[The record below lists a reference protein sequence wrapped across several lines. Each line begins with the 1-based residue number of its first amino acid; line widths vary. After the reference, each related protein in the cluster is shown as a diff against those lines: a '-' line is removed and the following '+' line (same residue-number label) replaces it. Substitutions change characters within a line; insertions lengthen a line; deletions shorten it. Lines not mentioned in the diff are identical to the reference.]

1 MDQFWEDLVEEKYDE
16 IMDMEEEAV
25 RQSFYTDSDLYLIF
39 TKDGKVYYDTKLPD
53 KSETDKLVLAEISGT
68 ITEDAIYYSMSA
80 WASDD
85 IIEEVEQLNV
95 PSDIIKQLKQ
105 LADDEKLDIY
115 VLEETYP
122 DIFKQLMDA
131 QFERIVDWVVDFY
144 YMENRYN
151 VLAFKKLEKD
161 DIYLDIYRYV
171 DYYYNS

>member
-1 MDQFWEDLVEEKYDE
+1 MDQFWEDLIEEKRDE

-25 RQSFYTDSDLYLIF
+25 RQSFYSDSDLYLIL
-39 TKDGKVYYDTKLPD
+39 TKDGKVYYDTKYPD
-53 KSETDKLVLAEISGT
+53 ESETDKLVLAEISGT
-68 ITEDAIYYSMSA
+68 VTEDAIYYSMSF
-80 WASDD
+80 WSPDD
-85 IIEEVEQLNV
+85 IIEEVAKLNV
-95 PSDIIKQLKQ
+95 PSKIINELKQ
-105 LADDEKLDIY
+105 MVEDVEDLDIY
-115 VLEETYP
+115 ILEEMYP

-171 DYYYNS
+171 DYI

>member
-1 MDQFWEDLVEEKYDE
+1 MDQFWEDLIEEKRDE

-53 KSETDKLVLAEISGT
+53 KFETDKLVLAEISGT
-68 ITEDAIYYSMSA
+68 ITEDAIYYSMSF
-80 WASDD
+80 WSPDD
-85 IIEEVEQLNV
+85 IIEEVAKLNV
-95 PSDIIKQLKQ
+95 PSKIINELKQ
-105 LADDEKLDIY
+105 MVEDVEDLDIY
-115 VLEETYP
+115 ILEEMYP

-171 DYYYNS
+171 DYI